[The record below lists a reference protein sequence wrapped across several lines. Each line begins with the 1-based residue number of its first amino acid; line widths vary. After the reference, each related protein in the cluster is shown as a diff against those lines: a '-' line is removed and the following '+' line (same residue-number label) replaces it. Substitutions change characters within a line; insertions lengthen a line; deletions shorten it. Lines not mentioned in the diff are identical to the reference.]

1 MENVRQERA
10 SAEIAKAL
18 DVILREK
25 INDPRI
31 KRLFIT
37 ITYVKTSADFRH
49 AKVGFSVLN
58 VNKTEAQKL
67 LQKMEGFIKKELL
80 QMVKLP
86 YAPELTFVADLG
98 EENSERINDI
108 LKNLNIPKEE
118 QNDDN
123 DDLI

>member
-10 SAEIAKAL
+10 NAEISKAL
-18 DVILREK
+18 DIILREK

-58 VNKTEAQKL
+58 GNKNNAQKL
-67 LQKMEGFIKKELL
+67 LQNMEGFIKKELL

-86 YAPELTFVADLG
+86 YAPELVFIADLG

-108 LKNLNIPKEE
+108 LKSLDIPKEDGE
-118 QNDDN
+118 DG
-123 DDLI
+123 DLI

>member
-1 MENVRQERA
+1 MENIRQERA
-10 SAEIAKAL
+10 NAEISKAL

-49 AKVGFSVLN
+49 AKVGFSVLYG
-58 VNKTEAQKL
+58 NKNDAQKL

-86 YAPELTFVADLG
+86 YAPELVFIADIG

-108 LKNLNIPKEE
+108 LKSLDIPKEDE
-118 QNDDN
+118 EDG
-123 DDLI
+123 DLI

>member
-58 VNKTEAQKL
+58 AHKTEAQKL

-86 YAPELTFVADLG
+86 DAPELTFVADLG

>member
-1 MENVRQERA
+1 MENIRQERA
-10 SAEIAKAL
+10 NAEISKAL
-18 DVILREK
+18 NVIFREK

-58 VNKTEAQKL
+58 YNKKEAQKL

-86 YAPELTFVADLG
+86 YAPELVFIADMG

-108 LKNLNIPKEE
+108 LKTLDIPTNNDEE
-118 QNDDN
+118 DG
-123 DDLI
+123 DLI

>member
-58 VNKTEAQKL
+58 ANKTESQKL